1 MVKEHPVFQ
10 PPLDVN
16 VPIWRYVDFTK
27 FVDLLER
34 KTLFFSRSDLLGDP
48 FEGSKPKVNVDERT
62 RRFEGMRRICG
73 ISENDAARGL
83 LRKVAVNCWHMN
95 RHESAAMWKLYL
107 KSDEGIAIRSTVGRL
122 KAALEPSN
130 DEIYVGVVRY
140 IDFETEWLPE
150 GNALYPFV
158 HKRKGFAHEQ
168 ELRAVIV
175 RHPKVEGMILPP
187 DFFTCDTVGEGIRV
201 EVDLNTLI
209 EAVRIAPGSPSWL
222 TDLVSAICRRYD
234 LHAEIR
240 ESALSQEP
248 VY

>member
-1 MVKEHPVFQ
+1 
-10 PPLDVN
+10 
-16 VPIWRYVDFTK
+16 
-27 FVDLLER
+27 
-34 KTLFFSRSDLLGDP
+34 
-48 FEGSKPKVNVDERT
+48 
-62 RRFEGMRRICG
+62 
-73 ISENDAARGL
+73 
-83 LRKVAVNCWHMN
+83 
-95 RHESAAMWKLYL
+95 
-107 KSDEGIAIRSTVGRL
+107 
-122 KAALEPSN
+122 
-130 DEIYVGVVRY
+130 
-140 IDFETEWLPE
+140 LPE